1 MLMIVIQEHFHCV
14 VRSRKASSFSS
25 FGASHNNYCRTG
37 SIVSYQPKRI
47 IFLSCLGLPE
57 FGGGRKILVRRRAL
71 GLIRGISMVDGFL

>member
-14 VRSRKASSFSS
+14 VGSRKASSLHS
-25 FGASHNNYCRTG
+25 FGSSHNNHCRTG

-57 FGGGRKILVRRRAL
+57 LGGGQESFSQAV
-71 GLIRGISMVDGFL
+71 GFGINTRD